1 MTYSMTGYG
10 RYRTDTS
17 ERSTY
22 VEIRSVNNRYLEIS
36 VRLPRIFS
44 YLEEKVKKYI
54 AQKGIS
60 RGKIDVNITIDILSN
75 EGIDI
80 VLNKAYIESYMKAL
94 NELSEEF
101 SLRNDV
107 SVMQLAR
114 NNDIFSI
121 KKPVEDENEE
131 WLKLLPTLD
140 AALDNYIKSR
150 QDEGERMEKD
160 ILEKKANLIALYKKI
175 EPLSK
180 DDVKSQY
187 EKLKE
192 RLSLITQNTNLD
204 ESRIIT
210 ECAIMADRLAIDEEL
225 VRLNSHFVQF
235 DNILSSS
242 DPVGRKLDFLVQEI
256 NREINTIGSKV
267 NNSDIA
273 KIVVEMKS
281 ELEKI
286 REQIQNIE

>member
-225 VRLNSHFVQF
+225 VRLNSHFIQF
-235 DNILSSS
+235 DIILSSS